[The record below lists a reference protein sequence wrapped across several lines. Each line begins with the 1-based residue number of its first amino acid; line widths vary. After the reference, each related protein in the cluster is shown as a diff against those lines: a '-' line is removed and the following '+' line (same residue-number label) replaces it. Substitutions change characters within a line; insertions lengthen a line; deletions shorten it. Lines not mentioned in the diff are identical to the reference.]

1 MAHST
6 MARRYLDL
14 AHESVVEVERLV
26 SPGSSGPEINRLQCN
41 YLSVKL
47 AEAVKEAKMH
57 IIQKESETK
66 KGELVLKTLCR
77 VAQDV
82 ERFVSFCCKEHWR
95 HPALL
100 LGDPCEQVSQV
111 TSELQLCIRLLQ
123 RIGSSSSGAVE
134 HQITLTPESCQSM
147 RELSEPEVGVIKE
160 NARLDNQNL
169 LKRLDDEYGS
179 NSRGRSSAF
188 VPLHINTSSSTV
200 SSAPTPSEVVSDRKL
215 VKSESIGRGAFA
227 TVFKTK
233 WMDEPYAQ
241 KVFTPT
247 HTEAFKNEASVL
259 AGLSHPNIMPIVCVG
274 VTTAAPCSCFLLT
287 ELMDGDLHALM
298 EERMERVI
306 NHGEVGDQ
314 TMMPFDL
321 SEAVDLMLQI
331 AQGVRYLHKE
341 PTAILHG
348 NLRAKNILIKQVKP
362 VRQFPDHDHQLHFQ
376 AKVASFGFCHELK
389 RKNVTSNITQ
399 IYRADSVRWMAPELV
414 DWLDKNHHVNSQ
426 NDSQDVD
433 NNFPLQAD
441 VYSFGMVCY
450 EILTGDIPFSEMS
463 WSDLQGKILEGLKPE
478 IPKRCPPRLTA
489 MIEKCW
495 SFSPKERPSF
505 QEICMELTRFK
516 CELMIGISTSS
527 SQHVWMLAR
536 SEAF

>member
-6 MARRYLDL
+6 MARRYLHL
-14 AHESVVEVERLV
+14 AAESAVEVERLV
-26 SPGSSGPEINRLQCN
+26 SPCSSGPEINRLQCN

-47 AEAVKEAKMH
+47 ADAIKEAEMY
-57 IIQKESETK
+57 IIQKESEESETK

-82 ERFVSFCCKEHWR
+82 ERFISFCCKEHWR

-111 TSELQLCIRLLQ
+111 ASELQLSIHLLQ
-123 RIGSSSSGAVE
+123 IISNNSSGAVE
-134 HQITLTPESCQSM
+134 HQIILTPEMCQSM
-147 RELSEPEVGVIKE
+147 RELSAPEVAVIKE
-160 NARLDNQNL
+160 NARLDHQNL

-179 NSRGRSSAF
+179 NSRGRNSAF
-188 VPLHINTSSSTV
+188 LTMHINTSSSTV
-200 SSAPTPSEVVSDRKL
+200 SSAPTPSEMVSDRKL
-215 VKSESIGRGAFA
+215 LKLESIGRGAFSK
-227 TVFKTK
+227 VFKTK

-247 HTEAFKNEASVL
+247 HTEAFKNEASSL
-259 AGLSHPNIMPIVCVG
+259 AGLSHPNIIPIVCVG

-306 NHGEVGDQ
+306 NHGEVEDQ
-314 TMMPFDL
+314 TMPFDL

-331 AQGVRYLHKE
+331 AEGVRYLHKV
-341 PTAILHG
+341 PSAIHHG

-362 VRQFPDHDHQLHFQ
+362 LRQFPNHDQLHFQ
-376 AKVASFGFCHELK
+376 AKVASFGLSHELK
-389 RKNVTSNITQ
+389 SKNVTYNTQ
-399 IYRADSVRWMAPELV
+399 ICRADSVRWMAPEWM
-414 DWLDKNHHVNSQ
+414 DCLDKNSQ
-426 NDSQDVD
+426 HDSQDAHS
-433 NNFPLQAD
+433 NFPLQAD

-463 WSDLQGKILEGLKPE
+463 RSDLQGRILEGLKPE

-495 SFSPKERPSF
+495 SVSPKERPSF

-516 CELMIGISTSS
+516 CELMIGTYINLIFTTC
-527 SQHVWMLAR
+527 VDACKI
-536 SEAF
+536 

>member
-6 MARRYLDL
+6 MARRYLHL
-14 AHESVVEVERLV
+14 AAESAVEVERLV
-26 SPGSSGPEINRLQCN
+26 SPGSSGPEINRLLCK

-47 AEAVKEAKMH
+47 AEAVKEAEMH
-57 IIQKESETK
+57 IIQKESEDCETK
-66 KGELVLKTLCR
+66 KEELVLKTLCR

-111 TSELQLCIRLLQ
+111 ASELQLSIHLLQ
-123 RIGSSSSGAVE
+123 IISSNSNSSGSVE
-134 HQITLTPESCQSM
+134 HQITLTPEICQSM
-147 RELSEPEVGVIKE
+147 RELSEPEVAVIKE

-179 NSRGRSSAF
+179 NSRGRNSAF
-188 VPLHINTSSSTV
+188 VPLHTNTSSSTV
-200 SSAPTPSEVVSDRKL
+200 SSAPIPSEVVSDRKL
-215 VKSESIGRGAFA
+215 LKLESIGRGAFA
-227 TVFKTK
+227 KVFKTK
-233 WMDEPYAQ
+233 WMDELYAQ
-241 KVFTPT
+241 KVFTPM
-247 HTEAFKNEASVL
+247 HTEAFKKEASKL

-306 NHGEVGDQ
+306 NHGGVGDQ
-314 TMMPFDL
+314 TMPFDL

-331 AQGVRYLHKE
+331 AEGLRYLHKE

-362 VRQFPDHDHQLHFQ
+362 LRQFPDHDQLHFQ
-376 AKVASFGFCHELK
+376 AKVASFGLSHELK
-389 RKNVTSNITQ
+389 RKNVTYNTQ
-399 IYRADSVRWMAPELV
+399 FCRADSVRWMAPELV
-414 DWLDKNHHVNSQ
+414 DWLDKNHHLNLQVNSQ
-426 NDSQDVD
+426 HDSQDVHS
-433 NNFPLQAD
+433 NFPLQAD

-450 EILTGDIPFSEMS
+450 EILTGGIPFSEMS
-463 WSDLQGKILEGLKPE
+463 RSDLQGKILEGLKPE

-505 QEICMELTRFK
+505 QEICMELTRIK
-516 CELMIGISTSS
+516 CELMIGI
-527 SQHVWMLAR
+527 
-536 SEAF
+536 

>member
-6 MARRYLDL
+6 MARRYLHL
-14 AHESVVEVERLV
+14 AVESAVEVERLV

-57 IIQKESETK
+57 IIQKLESETK
-66 KGELVLKTLCR
+66 KGELVVKTLCR

-82 ERFVSFCCKEHWR
+82 ERFVSSCCREHWR

-111 TSELQLCIRLLQ
+111 TCELQLSIRLLQ
-123 RIGSSSSGAVE
+123 IISCSSSGAVE
-134 HQITLTPESCQSM
+134 HQITLTPEICQSM
-147 RELSEPEVGVIKE
+147 RELSEPEVAVIKE

-188 VPLHINTSSSTV
+188 VPLHMNTSSSTV
-200 SSAPTPSEVVSDRKL
+200 SCAPTPSEVVSDRKL
-215 VKSESIGRGAFA
+215 LKSESIGRGAFA

-233 WMDEPYAQ
+233 WMDDPYAQ

-298 EERMERVI
+298 EERMERAI
-306 NHGEVGDQ
+306 NHGEVGDE
-314 TMMPFDL
+314 TMPFDL
-321 SEAVDLMLQI
+321 SEAVDLMLQV
-331 AQGVRYLHKE
+331 AEGVRYLHKE

-362 VRQFPDHDHQLHFQ
+362 VRQFPDHDQLHFQ
-376 AKVASFGFCHELK
+376 AKVASFGFSQELK
-389 RKNVTSNITQ
+389 RKNVTSNTQ
-399 IYRADSVRWMAPELV
+399 ICRADSVRWMAPELV
-414 DWLDKNHHVNSQ
+414 DWLDNNHHVNLQVNSQ
-426 NDSQDVD
+426 HDSQDVD
-433 NNFPLQAD
+433 SSNFPLQAD

-450 EILTGDIPFSEMS
+450 EILTGGIPFSEMS

-516 CELMIGISTSS
+516 CELMIGIST
-527 SQHVWMLAR
+527 
-536 SEAF
+536 